1 MTNDEYTDKRQ
12 ALSQILDILNV
23 IAAKKEN
30 GEIITARQH
39 TESDQNA
46 GGKTTRIRY
55 HRESPQGGRVLSV
68 LARLLTEKAMKAF
81 EERRYDEAKKHLH
94 DVLDVISKLPDHID
108 HREAKACMLNTLAVS
123 ECRQGLYDEAVK
135 HLREAI
141 DICEQLPDEIK
152 YVYAKETFEDNLEEV
167 EHKMKQEK
175 EAAEGNA
182 TESDDSLLESLQSK
196 SGGYK
201 KYSKKEIEANFH
213 FTNEKPKDVDDVKIR
228 LVILLIIIVAI
239 IILLKFC

>member
-39 TESDQNA
+39 TESDNNA

-55 HRESPQGGRVLSV
+55 HREDSQGGQSLGEQ
-68 LARLLTEKAMKAF
+68 AGLLTNKASKAF
-81 EERRYDEAKKHLH
+81 QEGRYDDAKKYLH
-94 DVLDVISKLPDHID
+94 GVLDIIAKLPDHID
-108 HREAKACMLNTLAVS
+108 HREAKAYMLNMLAGA
-123 ECRQGLYDEAVK
+123 ECRQGLYNEAVR

-141 DICEQLPDEIK
+141 AVCEQLPDEIK
-152 YVYAKETFEDNLEEV
+152 YLYAKETFEDNLEEV

-175 EAAEGNA
+175 EASESNA
-182 TESDDSLLESLQSK
+182 TESDDSLLESLQNK
-196 SGGYK
+196 SRNSK
-201 KYSKKEIEANFH
+201 KYTQKEIEANFQ
-213 FTNEKPKDVDDVKIR
+213 FTNEKPKGVDEVKVK
-228 LVILLIIIVAI
+228 LVILLIMIVAI
-239 IILLKFC
+239 FVLLKFC